1 LQRII
6 SEHLGKALF
15 LMKPLIVNKVIGSDK
30 TIDIPLKI
38 ILTGFYKYWLGIP
51 CDE

>member
-1 LQRII
+1 LQRVV
-6 SEHLGKALF
+6 SEHLGKALL
-15 LMKPLIVNKVIGSDK
+15 LMKPLIVNKVTGSDK
-30 TIDIPLKI
+30 TIDIQLKI